1 MIAIDL
7 KVGEFKPGY
16 VGKMNYYL
24 TLLDRIE
31 KALDEYYAEEGK
43 KWENYDKTGIIIRI
57 SQIETRLL
65 AINGIMDIAD
75 TTINGIAKNYQLSHD
90 ALPVRGTFTWSAN

>member
-1 MIAIDL
+1 MADKINITTKLTFAD
-7 KVGEFKPGY
+7 GY
-16 VGKMNYYL
+16 QYENVN
-24 TLLDRIE
+24 TLIE
-31 KALDEYYAEEGK
+31 KALDEYYAEERE

-65 AINGIMDIAD
+65 GINGIMDIAD